1 MASTQKSES
10 ALVSKVWNI
19 ANVLAASGVGFT
31 DYITQLTYILFL
43 KMDDEKEKLG
53 LQSYLPAGYKWGELT
68 ALTGTDLVEKYE
80 DILKEL
86 SGSKGLVGTIFTK
99 ATNKINKPVMLKKVI
114 EKKWAG

>member
-19 ANVLAASGVGFT
+19 SNVLAASGVGFT

-68 ALTGTDLVEKYE
+68 TLTGTDLVEKYE

-99 ATNKINKPVMLKKVI
+99 ATNKINKPVI
-114 EKKWAG
+114 TD